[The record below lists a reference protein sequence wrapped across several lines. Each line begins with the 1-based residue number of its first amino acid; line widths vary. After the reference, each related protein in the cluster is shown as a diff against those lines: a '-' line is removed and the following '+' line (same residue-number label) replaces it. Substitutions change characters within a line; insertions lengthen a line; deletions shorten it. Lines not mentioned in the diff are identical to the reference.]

1 MNPHNTQTPT
11 YNREGED
18 ASKKFCEDDID
29 AILQQ
34 RATRIVHDAAK
45 GKEGKVRVDPFSPF
59 SLTVIGS
66 RGWVYICGLGGAP
79 QN

>member
-1 MNPHNTQTPT
+1 MRCRLTYPNNNTTT
-11 YNREGED
+11 TKNREGED

-45 GKEGKVRVDPFSPF
+45 GKEGKVRAFF
-59 SLTVIGS
+59 FWLRCCRI
-66 RGWVYICGLGGAP
+66 A
-79 QN
+79 